1 MPAKKEQE
9 PIYGTHY
16 LPRKFKIV
24 IAVPP
29 SNDVDIF
36 AHDLGYIAIVEKG
49 KVVGYNVT
57 VGGGMGMTH
66 GETDTFP
73 RTADLLGFCTPEQ
86 AVDVAEKIVTV
97 QRDWGNRESRKR
109 ARLKY
114 TIEDRGLDNF
124 RAEVERRLGS
134 QARQAASLQVRRPP
148 ATRSAGQQG
157 PDKKWHLTLFIENG
171 RIKDTPGHALR
182 TALREIAE
190 FHTGAFVLTGN
201 QNVIIANVSAKAKP
215 KIETVLKQHGV
226 TPYASS
232 ALRRNSMA
240 CVALPTCGLAL
251 AESERYLPDLAHRTR
266 GPDSRRRGSRT
277 TTSSSA

>member
-1 MPAKKEQE
+1 M
-9 PIYGTHY
+9 
-16 LPRKFKIV
+16 

-73 RTADLLGFCTPEQ
+73 RTADLLGFCTPEAGRRPRREDRHGAARLGQ
-86 AVDVAEKIVTV
+86 P
-97 QRDWGNRESRKR
+97 ESRKR

-124 RAEVERRLGS
+124 RAEVERRLG
-134 QARQAASLQVRRPP
+134 RKLGKPRPFKFES
-148 ATRSAGQQG
+148 TGDKIGWEQG

-201 QNVIIANVSAKAKP
+201 QNLIIANVTAKAKP
-215 KIETVLKQHGV
+215 KIESVLKQHGV

-251 AESERYLPDLAHRTR
+251 AESERFLPDLLTALEDLTR
-266 GPDSRRRGSRT
+266 EGG
-277 TTSSSA
+277 AQG